1 MWFINDLISH
11 PVTSGLLYNKPTCIH
26 YLGGDKTINM
36 VWRSTAGAAHWS
48 ITPPCHTK
56 TFFFYFSIFL
66 WSTGVTHYTLLHQF
80 RFCNSGCLVSRM
92 SPQWERA
99 DMSTR
104 CSNTLCA
111 RTPLSS
117 QELTVKWKQTHLW
130 HRGGSCF
137 SGSPSLSV
145 HFTVPEVRLNH
156 TEPAAI
162 SP

>member
-1 MWFINDLISH
+1 MSFINDLISH
-11 PVTSGLLYNKPTCIH
+11 PVTSSLLNNKPTCIH
-26 YLGGDKTINM
+26 YLGSDKTINM

-48 ITPPCHTK
+48 ITPPCRTK
-56 TFFFYFSIFL
+56 ISFLSFS
-66 WSTGVTHYTLLHQF
+66 WSTAVTHYTLVHPF
-80 RFCNSGCLVSRM
+80 SFCSSGCLVSCM

-104 CSNTLCA
+104 CTNTLCA

-137 SGSPSLSV
+137 SGSLSLSV